1 MVRNEFRKIIYKNMK
16 YVKMFEDFSEED
28 MDFALIKIKQEYP
41 RDRVKKMLFDEA
53 KEWVKDDYEGDPI
66 EYYNNIGT
74 GEAQEVVMDNII
86 EWYSKEF
93 DKELTEDE
101 ERDLSIQLN
110 DFYKLWDEDGRLIVD
125 EKIMELN
132 KQK

>member
-110 DFYKLWDEDGRLIVD
+110 DFYKLWDEDGKLI
-125 EKIMELN
+125 
-132 KQK
+132 

>member
-101 ERDLSIQLN
+101 EWDLSVKLN
-110 DFYKLWDEDGRLIVD
+110 DFYKLWDEDGKLI
-125 EKIMELN
+125 
-132 KQK
+132 